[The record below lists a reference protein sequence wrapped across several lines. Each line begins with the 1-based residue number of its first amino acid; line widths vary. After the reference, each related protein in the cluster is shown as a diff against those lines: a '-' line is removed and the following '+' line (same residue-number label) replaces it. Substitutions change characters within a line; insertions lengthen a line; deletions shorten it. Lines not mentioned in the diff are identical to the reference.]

1 VAVVNNLSQLAAVF
15 AIAGGSGL
23 LAFSRHIDPPVI
35 GVTNQE
41 VMMSMNSRSRE
52 DRQVAATAGGFGT
65 AFITLGSL
73 TLAVPW
79 INCVLKQQT
88 ASTETTTS

>member
-1 VAVVNNLSQLAAVF
+1 VNNLSQLAAVF
-15 AIAGGSGL
+15 AIAGGAGL
-23 LAFSRHIDPPVI
+23 LAFSRQIDPPLTRVA
-35 GVTNQE
+35 NQE
-41 VMMSMNSRSRE
+41 VMMSMSSASRN

-79 INCVLKQQT
+79 INCMLKQQT
-88 ASTETTTS
+88 APTETTTN